1 MIKVVLIAIL
11 LVLSPLAK
19 AEILFQDEDVW
30 DAFVGQ
36 DFDANLVKAEEGDAR
51 AQYLIGRAYLF
62 GLEEQGVNVD
72 QEKGLCWMK
81 AAADQGDRKST
92 RLNSSHVRISYAV
105 FC

>member
-72 QEKGLCWMK
+72 KRVLRRFMWIWP
-81 AAADQGDRKST
+81 DRTGGPPGCQSG
-92 RLNSSHVRISYAV
+92 RSWR
-105 FC
+105 